1 MQLSGINIPE
11 EHNKH
16 KALQI
21 RFRFFVL
28 EELIVRENAFQISN
42 MTDYIV
48 FGVFPFIFAEPFGTQ
63 KECI

>member
-11 EHNKH
+11 EPNKH
-16 KALQI
+16 KALQM
-21 RFRFFVL
+21 RFRFFIL
-28 EELIVRENAFQISN
+28 EEVIVWENVFQISN